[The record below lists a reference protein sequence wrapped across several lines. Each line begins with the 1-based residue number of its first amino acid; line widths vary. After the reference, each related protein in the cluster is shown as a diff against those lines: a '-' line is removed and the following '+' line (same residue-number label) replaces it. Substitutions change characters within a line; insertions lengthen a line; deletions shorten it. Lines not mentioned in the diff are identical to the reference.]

1 MATFSERQLTTLLAA
16 IVLVGACGG
25 GSSAPPP
32 DNTTPT
38 VAAVSGN
45 AQNGIVGQVL
55 ANPIA
60 VAVTEGGQPA
70 AAVTVEW
77 STGAANAAVTP
88 TSVASDANGIANS
101 RWTLGTVSGSQ
112 AAQATVSG
120 AIGSP
125 VTFSATA
132 APDAATTLARA
143 GGDAQSGVINTQLA
157 AQVQA
162 KVTDRFGNGVPAV
175 DVGWAAA
182 GGAVSAGTV
191 ATDATGTSG
200 VSVTLGGTA
209 GRITITATSGTLTGS
224 PLTFTANATA
234 GPTIAIVSVVNT
246 SFSPSA
252 ITVAAGTT
260 VVWIW
265 SSAARQHNVVPVAT
279 LPTGSG
285 TPADG
290 PHTYQ
295 FKFDTP
301 GTYRYYCAVHGSP
314 GSGMSGTVTVQ

>member
-1 MATFSERQLTTLLAA
+1 METFSERQLTTLLAA

-45 AQNGIVGQVL
+45 NQSGRVGQVL
-55 ANPIA
+55 PDPLT
-60 VAVTEGGQPA
+60 VSVTEGGQPA

-77 STGAANAAVTP
+77 STASANGTVTP
-88 TSVASDANGIANS
+88 TSVATDANGMAS
-101 RWTLGTVSGSQ
+101 SGWTLGSVSGNQ
-112 AAQATVSG
+112 TARATVSG
-120 AIGSP
+120 ASGSP
-125 VTFSATA
+125 ATFTATA
-132 APDAATTLARA
+132 VPDAAATLAPA

-162 KVTDRFGNGVPAV
+162 KVTDQFGNGVPAV
-175 DVGWAAA
+175 DVGWAAT
-182 GGAVSAGTV
+182 GGTVSAGTV
-191 ATDATGTSG
+191 PTDAAGISG

-209 GRITITATSGTLTGS
+209 GPITITATSVTLTGS
-224 PLTFTANATA
+224 PLTFTATATA
-234 GPTIAIVSVVNT
+234 APTIANVSVVNN

-260 VVWIW
+260 VVWTW
-265 SSAARQHNVVPVAT
+265 GSSARQHNVVPVAT

-285 TPADG
+285 TPADA

-301 GTYRYYCAVHGSP
+301 GTDQYFCAVHGNP